1 MPHWWY
7 WCPIGAPLV
16 PHWCPV
22 IGAPLVPRYWCPIG
36 AQLVHQAIASWCGTK
51 TTVDAYIYIY
61 IHISSMFHYSCSN
74 KPLLLGHIPILVGCI
89 PPWLIQESQKPF
101 CLSILHFP
109 QQRASISRKSNM
121 TAGWETTWLKRAA
134 QKNIGTRIPVSPKKM
149 DGNCN
154 QSDPLPTAIGRRV
167 LQDEKTLM
175 CGRFQSIRLPP
186 VIIQSSWMTMT

>member
-1 MPHWWY
+1 MPH

-16 PHWCPV
+16 ILVPHWCPV
-22 IGAPLVPRYWCPIG
+22 GAPLLVPHWCPIG
-36 AQLVHQAIASWCGTK
+36 APGHSLLVWDKNHCGCL
-51 TTVDAYIYIY
+51 YIY